1 MMSSIGFAK
10 DSAQPSDQQAKVAV
24 EKIKLI
30 KLLKLKKQKRLQLKK
45 KPIS

>member
-24 EKIKLI
+24 ENKESAAD
-30 KLLKLKKQKRLQLKK
+30 KKDEKKRHKG
-45 KPIS
+45 S